1 MLLCCHSNLCSA
13 GDSRQEHDILT
24 LSQRKTHFL
33 SENDALLDNKM
44 KMFELKLVYF
54 QTKIGKDILQCPN

>member
-24 LSQRKTHFL
+24 LSKRKTHFL
-33 SENDALLDNKM
+33 SKNDAYALNNGSLNNYLRP
-44 KMFELKLVYF
+44 FGV
-54 QTKIGKDILQCPN
+54 